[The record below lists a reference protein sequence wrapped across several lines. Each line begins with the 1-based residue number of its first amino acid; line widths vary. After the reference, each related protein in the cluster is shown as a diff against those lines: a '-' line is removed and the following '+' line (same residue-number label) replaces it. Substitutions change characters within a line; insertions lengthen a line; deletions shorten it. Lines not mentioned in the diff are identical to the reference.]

1 MIRHLLEALL
11 VIRFVRYEGLTGVL
25 FRFMARRDGHFS
37 KKEAAR
43 LWREF
48 DTTSAPAVK
57 GFILLLEKAYGI
69 RWREKDFSLKEEE
82 KRARR
87 VRSDIIHAKG
97 PSSRRLLLDSLK
109 TVRRLIKKRK
119 EVIINLKRSSCRLD
133 TESMRREIRELTK

>member
-1 MIRHLLEALL
+1 ML
-11 VIRFVRYEGLTGVL
+11 VIHFVRFEDLTGIL
-25 FRFMARRDGHFS
+25 FRFVARRDGHFS

-43 LWREF
+43 LWRGF

-69 RWREKDFSLKEEE
+69 RWRENDFSLKEEE

-97 PSSRRLLLDSLK
+97 PSSCRLLLGSLK
-109 TVRRLIKKRK
+109 TVRKLIKKRK
-119 EVIINLKRSSCRLD
+119 KIILNLKRSSCRLD
-133 TESMRREIRELTK
+133 TETMRREIRELTK